1 VKEIW
6 IAASLTAF
14 GVIGVNGAD
23 ALAAVMAD
31 SRRGRVTLPKL
42 QQGEG
47 RLARRATRNRL
58 RLATPKSAV

>member
-1 VKEIW
+1 MKEIW

-14 GVIGVNGAD
+14 GVIGVNGVD

-42 QQGEG
+42 QQGEDY
-47 RLARRATRNRL
+47 LVRRAIRSRL